1 MQVHQHWVTGGNDS
15 ISSDNSKCFTKIGA
29 EMGKFCED
37 NEDIGFK
44 LCDDPIVEE
53 DCVSKGEDYC
63 WSRSDC
69 YGIMFNKEWASA
81 NLGVKICKSSTLIEK
96 DKKDWDLFLKCS
108 KSK

>member
-1 MQVHQHWVTGGNDS
+1 
-15 ISSDNSKCFTKIGA
+15 
-29 EMGKFCED
+29 MGKFCED

-108 KSK
+108 KSKQQYLPSLNLAFYKILENTFNSR